1 MNRRDILKYTAIF
14 SGATISMPLLSS
26 LMTGC
31 KADPGGSLVATESL
45 HFFSPEDFSL
55 IREAID
61 TILPKT
67 DSPSASEVGVHNTID
82 LMVGTIY
89 EDNHK
94 TDYQQNFDAFK
105 GHLKATDGDMLS
117 KFLQIE
123 TSQDISKDV
132 KKAYL
137 DLKQQ
142 TIAYY
147 LTTEEIGTK
156 FLNYL
161 PVPGEYLPCI
171 TLEEAGGK
179 AWAI

>member
-1 MNRRDILKYTAIF
+1 MNRRDILRYTALF
-14 SGATISMPLLSS
+14 SGAAISMPLLGS

-31 KADPGGSLVATESL
+31 KADTSGGTIGTDSL
-45 HFFSPEDFSL
+45 HFFDQEDFSL
-55 IREAID
+55 IKEAID

-67 DSPSASEVGVHNTID
+67 DSPSASEVGVHHTID

-89 EDNHK
+89 EDDHK
-94 TDYQQNFDAFK
+94 TEYQTNFNALK
-105 GHLKATDGDMLS
+105 GHLKASKGDMLS
-117 KFLQIE
+117 KFMNIE
-123 TSQDISKDV
+123 TSQEIGKEV